1 MLDVFICRTEGDSYV
16 SYKAMIISTGVQLLL
31 LMFEVLTCDKLE
43 NDRTMVLWVLV
54 FIPIFFLSIM
64 SIGICVW
71 YLRHSRTFEV
81 LVSIVFC
88 IINHLKYFKVYLYNS
103 CKYSHFILFLMYAAQ
118 YKRSKF
124 FVDGTIFCSE
134 HSTIYIHSTAA

>member
-16 SYKAMIISTGVQLLL
+16 SYKAMVISTGVQLLL

-43 NDRTMVLWVLV
+43 NDRTAVLWVLV

-81 LVSIVFC
+81 LVLIVFC
-88 IINHLKYFKVYLYNS
+88 VINHLKYFKVYLYNS
-103 CKYSHFILFLMYAAQ
+103 CKYSQFLLLL
-118 YKRSKF
+118 
-124 FVDGTIFCSE
+124 
-134 HSTIYIHSTAA
+134 

>member
-1 MLDVFICRTEGDSYV
+1 MVIAQKLFFGYMGKWCHYMLGVFICRTEGDSYV

-43 NDRTMVLWVLV
+43 NDRKMVLWVLV

-81 LVSIVFC
+81 LLSIVVC
-88 IINHLKYFKVYLYNS
+88 VINHLKYFKVYLYNS
-103 CKYSHFILFLMYAAQ
+103 CTYSHFFALFIKTSFY
-118 YKRSKF
+118 F
-124 FVDGTIFCSE
+124 
-134 HSTIYIHSTAA
+134 